1 MELAAVVTRKA
12 VSPVA
17 GVNRRSFAD
26 YARGIRAAIYGLWS
40 GQIDLFNFVDSMIAS
55 LEIGVRRAWYE
66 GAAQCEIKPEE
77 LTLDE
82 LDAMRFLVNSNVNYV
97 MRLATDIQAA
107 DKSKK
112 GKLRPFIQR
121 GQLWINLYN
130 QASNQARQMACG
142 DKKMKWVI
150 GSTIKVHCSTCLKL
164 SNRVYR
170 ASIWKKY
177 DIRPQDTRPGK
188 LDCKGFKCGCSF
200 QPTDEPA
207 TPGFP
212 PRS

>member
-1 MELAAVVTRKA
+1 MAVAVLAKA

-17 GVNRRSFAD
+17 GVNRRNFAS
-26 YARGIRAAIYGLWS
+26 YASGIRSAIYGLWS
-40 GQIDLFNFVDSMIAS
+40 GQIDLFNFVDSMIS
-55 LEIGVRRAWYE
+55 TLEHGLRRSWGE
-66 GAAQCEIKPEE
+66 GAAQCGIQPAE

-82 LDAMRFLVNSNVNYV
+82 LDAMRFLINSQVNYV
-97 MRLATDIQAA
+97 MGLANDIQAA

-177 DIRPQDTRPGK
+177 DIRPQDTRPG
-188 LDCKGFKCGCSF
+188 
-200 QPTDEPA
+200 
-207 TPGFP
+207 
-212 PRS
+212 